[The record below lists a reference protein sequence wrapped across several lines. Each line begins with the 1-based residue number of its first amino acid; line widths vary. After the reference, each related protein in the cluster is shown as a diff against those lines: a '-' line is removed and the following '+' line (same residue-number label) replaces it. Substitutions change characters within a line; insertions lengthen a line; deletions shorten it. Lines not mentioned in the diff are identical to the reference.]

1 MTVCGVE
8 PTCTTAFP
16 NSRCRPVWAAACEAL
31 HRARGASHGTDL
43 QLLVKP
49 HRLPTELTTPPTASA
64 TFFLGSMR
72 WSGPELAELG
82 ADATLSGR
90 LRRWRNWFAPVSDV
104 HVQQSCL
111 IVGFRSRWRVYPP
124 PGEREAWPGDSETRF
139 LAEDIA

>member
-1 MTVCGVE
+1 
-8 PTCTTAFP
+8 
-16 NSRCRPVWAAACEAL
+16 
-31 HRARGASHGTDL
+31 
-43 QLLVKP
+43 
-49 HRLPTELTTPPTASA
+49 
-64 TFFLGSMR
+64 MR

-124 PGEREAWPGDSETRF
+124 PGEREAWPGDSEKRF
-139 LAEDIA
+139 RVEDIANVTHTGQRANFDPGDDPLGPMLE